1 MRLIDPLYRLFK
13 GEKPEAGLKA
23 GIPVPQCPN
32 EAQIL
37 TYSEGKLS
45 PRMRTE
51 LESHFAICNDCRSL
65 LVLLTRFNNEP
76 FENVTPIS
84 EDGVKK
90 QTARILTF
98 IENDEQRR
106 NTARRQDDRHV
117 PIPGEK
123 KGFFV
128 PYPQLAMVALVICAI
143 SAGFFVLQSSS
154 RQSETNAMQI
164 LAQAMKDERRS
175 ETRISGGLNHSR
187 YTETRGTVESD
198 DLQLNRA
205 LNQVKSGENVDAQ
218 LILARVHLAF
228 EKPEHTQQALAIL
241 AQLMSK
247 GIESPELLN
256 DHGVANYQFKK
267 YDEAIE
273 DFNKAL
279 AKKPDYAEALFNKAL
294 AEEHMYRYSDA
305 KQSWQQFI
313 KLSSD
318 AKWIDEAEKRL
329 NMLSNY
335 PNQ

>member
-13 GEKPEAGLKA
+13 WEKPEAGLKA
-23 GIPVPQCPN
+23 GLPVPQCPN

-45 PRMRTE
+45 PRMRAE
-51 LESHFAICNDCRSL
+51 LESHFATCNDCRSL

-84 EDGVKK
+84 EAGVKK
-90 QTARILTF
+90 QTARILAF
-98 IENDEQRR
+98 IETDEQRR
-106 NTARRQDDRHV
+106 NTARHKGDRHV
-117 PIPGEK
+117 QIPGEK

-128 PYPQLAMVALVICAI
+128 PYPQLAMVALIICAI
-143 SAGFFVLQSSS
+143 SVGFLVWQNNSQ
-154 RQSETNAMQI
+154 QSETEAMKL
-164 LAQAMKDERRS
+164 LAQAMKEERRS
-175 ETRISGGLNHSR
+175 EMRISGGFDHSG

-198 DLQLNRA
+198 DLQLKKA
-205 LNQVKSGENVDAQ
+205 LNKVKSGEKVEAQ

-228 EKPEHTQQALAIL
+228 EKPEHTQQALEIL
-241 AQLMSK
+241 TQLMSK

-256 DHGVANYQFKK
+256 DHGVANYQMKR
-267 YDEAIE
+267 YDEAIK

-279 AKKPDYAEALFNKAL
+279 DKKPDYAEALFNRAL
-294 AEEHMYRYSDA
+294 TEVHLYRYADA

-329 NMLSNY
+329 NALSKFL
-335 PNQ
+335 NQ